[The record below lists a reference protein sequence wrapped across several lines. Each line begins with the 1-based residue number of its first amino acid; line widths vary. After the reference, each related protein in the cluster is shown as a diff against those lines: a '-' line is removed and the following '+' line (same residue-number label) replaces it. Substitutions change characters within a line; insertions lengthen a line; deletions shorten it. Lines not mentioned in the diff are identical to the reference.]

1 MNFVPVMLEEVAAKY
16 CKPGERIVHEY
27 FIENART
34 ADGNIG
40 AYRRSLYTYEPSLN
54 GEGFSCEKFST
65 LEEALNW
72 KKEFD
77 QHFPNNVIEI
87 RELSDE
93 DIHNLSLDGLKR
105 SY

>member
-27 FIENART
+27 FIENKKI
-34 ADGNIG
+34 DGNVG

-54 GEGFSCEKFST
+54 GTGFSCEKFST

-77 QHFPNNVIEI
+77 QHFPNKVIEI

-93 DIHNLSLDGLKR
+93 DIHNMSVAGLKR
-105 SY
+105 NY